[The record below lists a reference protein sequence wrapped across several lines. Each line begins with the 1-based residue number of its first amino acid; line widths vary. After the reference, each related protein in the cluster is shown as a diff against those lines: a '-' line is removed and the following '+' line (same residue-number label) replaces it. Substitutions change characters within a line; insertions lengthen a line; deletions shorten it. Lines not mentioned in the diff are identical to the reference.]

1 MHPDVVGMSPKQIER
16 QAPDRRPDRRSTSR
30 KREVHQRSRAAWRC
44 SPTCAPVRERPVP
57 RLLGWLLRLIEQLQ
71 GPFTALPMIIYN
83 WAGEAKAEF
92 KPALAPRRHHCADG
106 DHVPLQRRG
115 GVPPESLR
123 QAVVNAQLLLRA
135 DSR

>member
-1 MHPDVVGMSPKQIER
+1 MGNRTPDLPI
-16 QAPDRRPDRRSTSR
+16 TSR

-44 SPTCAPVRERPVP
+44 SPTCAPIRERPVP

-92 KPALAPRRHHCADG
+92 KTALAPAAIIVLMAITFLCN
-106 DHVPLQRRG
+106 
-115 GVPPESLR
+115 GVAVFLR
-123 QAVVNAQLLLRA
+123 NRY
-135 DSR
+135 DKRW

>member
-1 MHPDVVGMSPKQIER
+1 LGNRTPDLRI
-16 QAPDRRPDRRSTSR
+16 TSR

-44 SPTCAPVRERPVP
+44 SPTCAPVGERPVP

-71 GPFTALPMIIYN
+71 DPFTALPMIIYN

-92 KPALAPRRHHCADG
+92 KTALAPAAIIVLMAITFLCN
-106 DHVPLQRRG
+106 
-115 GVPPESLR
+115 GVAVFSPESLR

-135 DSR
+135 DLR